1 MKIFNLEDVK
11 KQIMSDNLP
20 VLEEAT
26 LEAILKT
33 KVEAQKWCLGLAGD
47 ELLFNAINEG
57 VLVTNTTIRMRD
69 DTVPVNLQT
78 SDWITIAKR
87 ELGTEEIIGGSNSR
101 IEEYLRTTGKNT
113 TDETP
118 WCSAFVN
125 WVMSQAGYKGTNSA
139 LAHSWADWGDPVAPG
154 TLGSIVVFTRGKG
167 GHVGFCVGYDSRTGN
182 IKLLGGNQSDKVRI
196 SNYSNRN
203 VISWRWPK

>member
-1 MKIFNLEDVK
+1 
-11 KQIMSDNLP
+11 MSDNLP

-69 DTVPVNLQT
+69 DTIPVNLQT
-78 SDWITIAKR
+78 SDWIAIAKR

-139 LAHSWADWGDPVAPG
+139 LARSWADWGDPVAPG